1 MRAGEDRI
9 LRWMPEL
16 KAGLYSVRAKPTHDL
31 NRYNERSF
39 AEDQV
44 EASSAVLSI
53 IVTGAP

>member
-1 MRAGEDRI
+1 
-9 LRWMPEL
+9 LRS
-16 KAGLYSVRAKPTHDL
+16 GVYSVRARLTFDL

-44 EASSAVLSI
+44 ETNSAALSI